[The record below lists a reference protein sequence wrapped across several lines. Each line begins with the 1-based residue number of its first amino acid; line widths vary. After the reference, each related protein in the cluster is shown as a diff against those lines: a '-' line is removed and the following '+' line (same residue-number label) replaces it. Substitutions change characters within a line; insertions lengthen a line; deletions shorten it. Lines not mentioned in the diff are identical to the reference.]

1 MIRLSD
7 VNTAAV
13 PVAGEAAADGAA
25 FRPGAWSDGSRTT
38 VRRQRPN
45 DSTLASAL
53 AAGRPRGVGPAVSPR
68 RRGRR
73 VTQRVI
79 ELVGQARR
87 ELAYG
92 ASRTQ
97 LWLRR
102 VHEVRVAMGT
112 IQRIFRD
119 LGMPRL
125 RGTRKRVPR
134 QMKLFEKAEPGE
146 SVQVDVKFVKIAGR
160 WAFQYTAL
168 DDCTRFRVLRLYR
181 RLHQHSSLAFLGEL
195 TRALPFR
202 IRKLQCDNGRE
213 FPLEFVLA
221 VEAAGIRH
229 RYIRPRRPQQNG
241 KVERSHRIDQE
252 EFWGRHTFDDFNAT
266 ATALRGGRERTTTN
280 VSHSHCRGA
289 RRRRSSRASCHPP
302 PRDDA
307 CAIDHRFQSAG
318 PEVNLDETQH
328 GLVTWP

>member
-7 VNTAAV
+7 VKV
-13 PVAGEAAADGAA
+13 QLQYRWRV
-25 FRPGAWSDGSRTT
+25 
-38 VRRQRPN
+38 RQRLMVLHFARVHGP
-45 DSTLASAL
+45 T
-53 AAGRPRGVGPAVSPR
+53 AAGRRFGVSVRTIRRWRARWRQGGLAALVPRYPK

-73 VTQRVI
+73 VSPRVI
-79 ELVGQARR
+79 ELVTQARR

-92 ASRTQ
+92 AQRTQ
-97 LWLRR
+97 LWFRR
-102 VHEVRVAMGT
+102 VHDVRVAMGT
-112 IQRIFRD
+112 VQRIFRD
-119 LGMPRL
+119 LGLPRL
-125 RGTRKRVPR
+125 RRTRKRVPR

-168 DDCTRFRVLRLYR
+168 DDCTRYRVLRLYR
-181 RLHQHSSLAFLGEL
+181 RLHQGSSLAFLSEL
-195 TRALPFR
+195 RRAFPFR

-252 EFWGRHTFDDFNAT
+252 EFWARRRFGDFDEAT
-266 ATALRGGRERTTTN
+266 TALRGWERHYNHERFSLALAGRTPAEKL
-280 VSHSHCRGA
+280 A
-289 RRRRSSRASCHPP
+289 ALLP
-302 PRDDA
+302 A
-307 CAIDHRFQSAG
+307 AI
-318 PEVNLDETQH
+318 
-328 GLVTWP
+328 

>member
-7 VNTAAV
+7 VKV
-13 PVAGEAAADGAA
+13 QLQYRWRV
-25 FRPGAWSDGSRTT
+25 
-38 VRRQRPN
+38 RQRLMVIHFARVHGP
-45 DSTLASAL
+45 T
-53 AAGRPRGVGPAVSPR
+53 AAGRRFGVSVRTIRRWRARWRQGGLAALVPRYPK

-73 VTQRVI
+73 VTPRVI

-92 ASRTQ
+92 AQRTQ

-102 VHEVRVAMGT
+102 VHGVRVAMGT
-112 IQRIFRD
+112 VQRIFRD
-119 LGMPRL
+119 LGLPRL
-125 RGTRKRVPR
+125 RRTRKRVPR

-168 DDCTRFRVLRLYR
+168 DDCTRYRVLRLYR
-181 RLHQHSSLAFLGEL
+181 RLHQHSSLAFLAEL
-195 TRALPFR
+195 RRAFPFR

-213 FPLEFVLA
+213 FLLEFVLA
-221 VEAAGIRH
+221 VQAAGIRH

-252 EFWGRHTFDDFNAT
+252 EFWGRQRFADFDEAT
-266 ATALRGGRERTTTN
+266 TALRGWEHRYNHERFSLALAGRTPAEKL
-280 VSHSHCRGA
+280 A
-289 RRRRSSRASCHPP
+289 
-302 PRDDA
+302 
-307 CAIDHRFQSAG
+307 
-318 PEVNLDETQH
+318 
-328 GLVTWP
+328 GLVPAPAA